1 MLNRFL
7 FLIAFLMVE
16 AWTLNPLH
24 HAQYSFYPKP
34 FRKNTSEIQLGARS
48 TLDRGDA
55 EVPLALLFGLGNST
69 EIGLKYQFSTRG
81 QDFDKNQLK
90 NSLDLGL
97 RVAISKIETIQ
108 MDVQM
113 GLGQNARNGVVI
125 GYDIY
130 HALTK
135 SFQTIYQS
143 KVSLFEAH
151 NGSKEVALVEFG
163 LYPRVRFGNSFH
175 VISGLSYSTSITS
188 MIDYSAFDISP
199 GFEIRL
205 NNESKLQFLVDM
217 GIAGASKQEPFLFNL
232 GLTYDF

>member
-1 MLNRFL
+1 
-7 FLIAFLMVE
+7 MVE

-34 FRKNTSEIQLGARS
+34 FRKNTSEIQLGGRS
-48 TLDRGDA
+48 TFDGGDA
-55 EVPLALLFGLGNST
+55 EVPLALIFGLGNST
-69 EIGLKYQFSTRG
+69 EIGLKYQFSTRD
-81 QDFDKNQLK
+81 QDFDKSQLR
-90 NSLDLGL
+90 NSLDFGL

-108 MDVQM
+108 VDVQV
-113 GLGQNARNGVVI
+113 GLGQNAGNGVVM
-125 GYDIY
+125 GYDLY
-130 HALTK
+130 HALTN
-135 SFQTIYQS
+135 SFQTIYQG
-143 KVSLFEAH
+143 KVSFFEAH

-205 NNESKLQFLVDM
+205 NNGFKVQFLVDM
-217 GIAGASKQEPFLFNL
+217 GIAGKSKQEPFMFNL